1 MTREQRT
8 SRDQRADRAQRPARL
23 GSHRAGAERWPA
35 LKAEPVREDEVV
47 GMAAETHLGTAV
59 LSYLLSGPIMFGG
72 LAWLAGR
79 ALGQDWLVAVGVLV
93 GMALSM
99 YIIWLR
105 YGKSQASAGRPRTM
119 PTPAHPTDS
128 RSNE

>member
-1 MTREQRT
+1 MNQP
-8 SRDQRADRAQRPARL
+8 RAARP

-35 LKAEPVREDEVV
+35 LKPEPVQEDQVV
-47 GMAAETHLGTAV
+47 GMAAETYVGSAV
-59 LSYLLSGPIMFGG
+59 LSYLLAGPFLLGAV
-72 LAWLAGR
+72 AWLAGR
-79 ALGQDWLVAVGVLV
+79 ALGLDWLVAVGVLA

-105 YGKSQASAGRPRTM
+105 YGNPQASAGRRAM
-119 PTPAHPTDS
+119 VPAHPTDT